1 MQLDLTPAQFQTL
14 AGLLD
19 QAIKQIGIRAFED
32 DVVSLMQA
40 VKAAAQEQAAPVLE
54 AESI

>member
-1 MQLDLTPAQFQTL
+1 MQLNLTSAQFQTL

-19 QAIKQIGIRAFED
+19 AAIKTLGIRAMED

-40 VKAAAQEQAAPVLE
+40 VKAAANKEKQEQQ
-54 AESI
+54 